1 MPPDSNLLHPLRA
14 GPASSTSLL
23 RALQLPRPTLA
34 RALQHLQRE
43 GEVLQVGAPR
53 GGARYA
59 LPRTVRGAGSSW
71 PVYQI
76 DAAGRVHPFGRLDA
90 LMPRHFHFESSHA
103 ALRGLSEG
111 LPWFLHA
118 LRPSGFLARAAGL
131 EPLAGAAVRPG
142 DKLEDAQLAWFT
154 REGWDGPGDLIVG
167 AGALEAWRAARVH
180 RNVVEGRNR
189 PRQYM
194 RLAES
199 ALECALA
206 PQAQL
211 PGEAPKFTAL
221 TDHGGHIVQ
230 VLVKFSAPI
239 ATAEGQ
245 RQGELLLAEH
255 LAHGYLN
262 ARGVCAVHS
271 RMFRFGGRIFLEIDR
286 FDRVG
291 AEGRRSVTSLAAL
304 GLPQTGRAH
313 GRAAAAAQLAGAGV
327 LPRNDAR
334 QIRLVEAFSE
344 LIGNRDRGPEDLTLF
359 HRPDGRFALAPAHGL
374 SPTLLANDAAGDAGV
389 GVVAPVPSALT
400 ADVWPQAVRLAEGY
414 WQRLAAEPQFS
425 TGFRE
430 QCGAALAAL
439 RAMPQGVGP

>member
-23 RALQLPRPTLA
+23 RALQLPQPTLA
-34 RALQHLQRE
+34 RALQDLQRA
-43 GEVLQVGAPR
+43 GEVLKLGAPR
-53 GGARYA
+53 GARYA
-59 LPRTVRGAGSSW
+59 LPRNVRGAGSSW
-71 PVYQI
+71 PVYQV
-76 DAAGRVHPFGRLDA
+76 DAAGRVHPFGRLEA
-90 LMPRHFHFESSHA
+90 LMPRHFHLETLHA

-111 LPWFLHA
+111 LPWFLHM

-131 EPLAGAAVRPG
+131 ERLTGAAAG
-142 DKLEDAQLAWFT
+142 SGGELEDAQLAWFT

-167 AGALEAWRAARVH
+167 AEALEAWRAARAH
-180 RNVVEGRNR
+180 RKVIEGRHR

-194 RLAES
+194 RLAEA
-199 ALECALA
+199 ALERAIA

-221 TDHGGHIVQ
+221 TDHGGHVVP

-239 ATAEGQ
+239 VTPEGQ

-291 AEGRRSVTSLAAL
+291 ADGRRSVTSLAAL
-304 GLPQTGRAH
+304 GLPQSGRSQGWAV
-313 GRAAAAAQLAGAGV
+313 AAAQLAGAGV

-344 LIGNRDRGPEDLTLF
+344 LIGNTDRAPEDLTLF
-359 HRPDGRFALAPAHGL
+359 HRADGRFALAPAYDL
-374 SPTLLANDAAGDAGV
+374 SPSLFTTADTDV
-389 GVVAPVPSALT
+389 RFVAPTPSAPT
-400 ADVWPQAVRLAEGY
+400 ADVWLQAVRLAEGY
-414 WQRLAAEPQFS
+414 WERLAAEPQFS

-439 RAMPQGVGP
+439 RAMPQAARPCL